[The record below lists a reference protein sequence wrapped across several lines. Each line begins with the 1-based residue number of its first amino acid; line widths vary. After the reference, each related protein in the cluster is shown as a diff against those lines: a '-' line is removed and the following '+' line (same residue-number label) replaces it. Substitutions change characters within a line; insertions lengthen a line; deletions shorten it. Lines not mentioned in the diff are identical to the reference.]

1 MNIGT
6 LESIPIDA
14 YPLRLVTPER
24 FAAISSVLQVRGFTE
39 QYAKQS
45 LREAGFP
52 GITAEPFSPGQL
64 TQPESLLLKVFV
76 QLDPVSQKEFQ
87 ETVGRSTIEAMVDA
101 DLLRLDAANPGQ
113 LHSSVFLCPV
123 QGVIIASDR
132 YNLASNA
139 VRLVDGVYPAIR
151 TSEFINLLP
160 RNKVET
166 LLDLCA
172 GAGVCGLA
180 LANSAQKVTL
190 CDITPRSAHYA
201 EFNSHLNGFHN
212 VEILQGDL
220 YEPVGERTFER
231 IVAHPPYLPSVK
243 DVHIWRDGGPLGDS
257 ILRRIVEGLPN
268 HLERGGDFTTF
279 CLGTDTDKSRF
290 EQTVRTWLGASEREY
305 DIIFA
310 TRRNLSPKELAKEM
324 SDQESGTES
333 QEILTSLEEGFRLAG
348 VHGFC
353 LGALAIRRHNSVDQL
368 PLTLRTVLGSKS
380 DARSF
385 QFAFHWNPLC
395 SRSTLGVEF
404 AHQKP
409 YLCPHMTMTTT
420 HAVRDGKLQPVES
433 ILRTEWPFLH
443 MGKADRT
450 VLDILPCFN
459 GRRTVSEVYT
469 RAKASRTIHHSVT
482 LNGFTSTVCTLIAR
496 GFLSLPDPTYQQD

>member
-14 YPLRLVTPER
+14 YPLRLITPER

-52 GITAEPFSPGQL
+52 GITAEPVSPGRL

-76 QLDPVSQKEFQ
+76 QLGSVPQKEFE
-87 ETVGRSTIEAMVDA
+87 ETVGQSALEAMVDA

-113 LHSSVFLCPV
+113 LRSSVFLCPV
-123 QGVIIASDR
+123 QAVIIASDR
-132 YNLASNA
+132 YDLASNS
-139 VRLVDGVYPAIR
+139 VPLVDGVYPAIR

-180 LANSAQKVTL
+180 LANCSQKVTL

-201 EFNSHLNGFHN
+201 EFNCHLNGCHN
-212 VEILQGDL
+212 VEVLQGDL

-231 IVAHPPYLPSVK
+231 IVAHPPYLPSAK
-243 DVHIWRDGGPLGDS
+243 DLQIWRDGGPLGDS
-257 ILRRIVEGLPN
+257 ILRRIVEGLPK

-290 EQTVRTWLGASEREY
+290 EQTVRTWLGENEHEY

-310 TRRNLSPKELAKEM
+310 TRRNLSPKELAKEI
-324 SDQESGTES
+324 SDQESGRES
-333 QEILTSLEEGFRLAG
+333 EEILRSLEEGFRSAG

-353 LGALAIRRHNSVDQL
+353 LGALAVRRHNSVDQL

-385 QFAFHWNPLC
+385 QFAFHWNPQC
-395 SRSTLGVEF
+395 SGNTVGVEF
-404 AHQKP
+404 ARQRP
-409 YLCPHMTMTTT
+409 YLSPHMTIMTT
-420 HAVRDGKLQPVES
+420 HAVRDGKLQLVES
-433 ILRTEWPFLH
+433 IMRTEWPFLH
-443 MGKADRT
+443 MGQADRT
-450 VLDILPCFN
+450 VLDILPRFD

-469 RAKASRTIHHSVT
+469 HAKTSRTIHHSVT
-482 LNGFTSTVCTLIAR
+482 LNGFTNTVCTLIAR
-496 GFLSLPDPTYQQD
+496 GFLSLPDPSN